1 MSFLL
6 LASYL
11 SLPVLYFLR
20 FCPKNLPLL
29 SLYPASFYPVSLH
42 SLPSPVLLPQHRSSL
57 QAFQTA
63 LLQDMQNWTAT
74 LPEAVPQDPVHRSA
88 LSRTLSSSMH
98 HLHCLPASLNHQDLS
113 LKNQSS
119 NSDLLDSESL
129 NSHTSRYM

>member
-1 MSFLL
+1 MALYPFWQQSLL
-6 LASYL
+6 PSPYQTNP
-11 SLPVLYFLR
+11 SVMQMYPFSW
-20 FCPKNLPLL
+20 KNPLL
-29 SLYPASFYPVSLH
+29 
-42 SLPSPVLLPQHRSSL
+42 PVLLPQHRSSL
-57 QAFQTA
+57 QAFQPVP
-63 LLQDMQNWTAT
+63 LQDKQNSTAT

>member
-20 FCPKNLPLL
+20 FCPKNLSLL
-29 SLYPASFYPVSLH
+29 SLYPVSLH

-113 LKNQSS
+113 LKNQSL
-119 NSDLLDSESL
+119 NSVLQGSES
-129 NSHTSRYM
+129 

>member
-1 MSFLL
+1 MSFLSVALYPFWQQSL
-6 LASYL
+6 LPSPYQTNP
-11 SLPVLYFLR
+11 SVMQMYPFSW
-20 FCPKNLPLL
+20 KNPLL
-29 SLYPASFYPVSLH
+29 
-42 SLPSPVLLPQHRSSL
+42 PVLLPQHRSSL

>member
-29 SLYPASFYPVSLH
+29 SLYPASFY

-74 LPEAVPQDPVHRSA
+74 LPEAVPLNLVHRSA

-98 HLHCLPASLNHQDLS
+98 HWHCSPASLNHQDLS
-113 LKNQSS
+113 LKNQSL
-119 NSDLLDSESL
+119 NSDLPDSESL
-129 NSHTSRYM
+129 NSHTSRCM

>member
-6 LASYL
+6 LDSYL

-20 FCPKNLPLL
+20 FCPKNLSLL
-29 SLYPASFYPVSLH
+29 SLYPASFYPVSFY

-74 LPEAVPQDPVHRSA
+74 LPEAVPQDLVHRSA

-98 HLHCLPASLNHQDLS
+98 HWHCLPVSLNHPDLS
-113 LKNQSS
+113 LKNQSL
-119 NSDLLDSESL
+119 NSDLPDSESL
-129 NSHTSRYM
+129 NNHTSRYM